1 MSAKRASQSEKKPPA
16 RRGRREGKCLADYL
30 DLIRDNPAE
39 FRTVT
44 RAIDPM
50 NFDVTAIL
58 KLLDLRKEYPAVQFD
73 NPLNMH
79 GEPSRF
85 PIVSNL
91 WATRERC
98 AEAIGLP
105 RSRAGGEL
113 GALFAGHVDK
123 KREPAVVSSDK
134 APVHANVLQGK
145 KADMWILPAVRHYEM
160 DLGGVL
166 TMGLIAHAPGEHF
179 YNVTFVKTF
188 PETGQRGGLTIH
200 SAHMSRMTRLWKE
213 RGERFPVINVLGHHP
228 AFWLGTL
235 NSTPWG
241 DNEYATAGAF
251 MGEPVRL
258 APSVTWGKDFLVPA
272 DAEIIIEGEIGPNE
286 RTIVDPFG
294 EISGQYQPQQFA
306 PVMEV
311 TAITYRDGA
320 LFQDIFSG
328 HREHMLMA
336 SVPRE
341 GSIFNSIQQRLGN
354 VVGVH
359 LPLSG
364 CGRFTAYVSIRK
376 TAEGQAKQAAIAAF
390 AHVPNLHVVVVVD
403 DDVDVFNEEDVLW
416 AVNTYVDPDR
426 GVDLIRNVRPPS
438 DPRGIGASRVILDAT
453 RPIDIPFPTRLKV
466 PADALKRIKL
476 EEWLDTVKKGK
487 P

>member
-1 MSAKRASQSEKKPPA
+1 MPKSEQPQRKAHSK
-16 RRGRREGKCLADYL
+16 GEGKSLSDYL
-30 DLIRDNPAE
+30 DLIRDDPAE
-39 FRTVT
+39 FRTVSRT
-44 RAIDPM
+44 VNPL
-50 NFDVTAIL
+50 NFDVTAVL
-58 KLLDLRKEYPAVQFD
+58 KHLDLNKEYPTVQFD

-79 GEPSRF
+79 GEPSIF
-85 PIVSNL
+85 PIVTNL

-105 RSRAGGEL
+105 RSKAGGEL
-113 GALFAGHVDK
+113 GALFANHVAK
-123 KREPAVVSSDK
+123 KREPVIVSNDR

-145 KADMWILPAVRHYEM
+145 QADMWMLPVVRHYEM
-160 DLGGVL
+160 DLGGVIL
-166 TMGLIAHAPGEHF
+166 MGLIGHAPGEDF
-179 YNVTFVKTF
+179 YNCTFVKTF

-200 SAHMSRMTRLWKE
+200 SAHMSRMTRLWKN

-258 APSVTWGKDFLVPA
+258 TPSVTWGKDFLVPA
-272 DAEIIIEGEIGPNE
+272 DAEIIIEGEIGPGE
-286 RTIVDPFG
+286 RMVVDPFG

-311 TAITYRDGA
+311 TAITYRNGA
-320 LFQDIFSG
+320 LYQDIFSG

-341 GSIFNSIQQRLGN
+341 GSIFNHVQERLGN
-354 VVGVH
+354 VVAVH
-359 LPLSG
+359 LPYSG
-364 CGRFTAYVSIRK
+364 CARFTAYISIKK
-376 TAEGQAKQAAIAAF
+376 TGEGQAKQAAIQAF
-390 AHVPNLHVVVVVD
+390 AHVPNLHVVVIVD
-403 DDVDVFNEEDVLW
+403 EDIDVFNEEDVLW

-426 GVDLIRNVRPPS
+426 DIDLIKNVRPPS
-438 DPRGIGASRVILDAT
+438 DPRGIGSSRVIFDAT
-453 RPIDIPFPTRLKV
+453 RPTHVPFPTRLRV
-466 PADALKRIKL
+466 PPDALARVKL
-476 EEWLDTVKKGK
+476 DEWLDKAVKGK
-487 P
+487 K

>member
-1 MSAKRASQSEKKPPA
+1 MKGTRMSETKRTSRQAGSGGGAKSLST
-16 RRGRREGKCLADYL
+16 YL
-30 DLIRDNPAE
+30 DQIRDHPAE
-39 FRTVT
+39 FRTVS
-44 RAIDPM
+44 RSVNPM
-50 NFDVTAIL
+50 NFEVTAIL
-58 KLLDLRKEYPAVQFD
+58 KHLNQRGEYPTVQFD

-85 PIVSNL
+85 PIVTNL

-98 AEAIGLP
+98 AEAVGLP
-105 RSRAGGEL
+105 RSQAGGEL
-113 GALFAGHVDK
+113 GALFAEFVTK
-123 KREPAVVSSDK
+123 KIEPVVVSSDN
-134 APVHANVLQGK
+134 APVHANVLQGE
-145 KADMWILPAVRHYEM
+145 KADMWMLPAVRHFEM

-166 TMGLIAHAPGEHF
+166 TMAMAAHAPGEDF

-188 PETGQRGGLTIH
+188 PETGHRGGLTIH
-200 SAHMSRMTRLWKE
+200 STHMSRMTRMWKN

-235 NSTPWG
+235 NNTPWG

-251 MGEPVRL
+251 LREPVRL

-286 RTIVDPFG
+286 STIVDPFG
-294 EISGQYQPQQFA
+294 EISGQYQPQQLA

-320 LFQDIFSG
+320 LFQDVFSG

-341 GSIFNSIQQRLGN
+341 GSIYNHLKERLGN
-354 VVGVH
+354 VVAVH
-359 LPLSG
+359 LPYSG
-364 CGRFTAYVSIRK
+364 CARYMAYISIKK
-376 TAEGQAKQAAIAAF
+376 TDEGEPKQAAIQAL
-390 AHVPNLHVVVVVD
+390 AHVPNLHAVVVVD
-403 DDVDVFNEEDVLW
+403 EDIDVFNEEQVLW

-426 GVDLIRNVRPPS
+426 DIDLIRNMRAPS
-438 DPRGIGASRVILDAT
+438 DPRGIGTSRVLFDAT
-453 RPIDIPFPTRLKV
+453 RPTHIPFPTRLRV
-466 PADALKRIKL
+466 PPEALARVKL
-476 EEWLDTVKKGK
+476 EEWLDSVKKGK
-487 P
+487 L

>member
-1 MSAKRASQSEKKPPA
+1 MPKSGKTRQKVKGNS
-16 RRGRREGKCLADYL
+16 RGKSLSDYL
-30 DLIRDNPAE
+30 DLIRRNPDE
-39 FRTVT
+39 FRTVSRT
-44 RAIDPM
+44 VNPM
-50 NFDVTAIL
+50 NFDVTAVL
-58 KLLDLRKEYPAVQFD
+58 KHLDMRGEYPTVQFD
-73 NPLNMH
+73 KPLDMY
-79 GEPSRF
+79 GKPSKF

-98 AEAIGLP
+98 AEAVGLP
-105 RSRAGGEL
+105 RSKAGGEL
-113 GALFAGHVDK
+113 GALFANFVDK
-123 KREPAVVSSDK
+123 KINPVVVSSDN
-134 APVHANVLQGK
+134 APVHANVFQGK
-145 KADMWILPAVRHYEM
+145 KADMWKLPSVRHFEM

-166 TMGLIAHAPGEHF
+166 TMGLVAHAPGEDF

-188 PETGQRGGLTIH
+188 PESPRRGGLTIH
-200 SAHMSRMTRLWKE
+200 SAHMSRMTRLWKN

-241 DNEYATAGAF
+241 DDEYATAGAF
-251 MGEPVRL
+251 LHEPVRL
-258 APSVTWGKDFLVPA
+258 APSVTWGNKFLVPA
-272 DAEIIIEGEIGPNE
+272 DAEIIIEGEIGPND

-306 PVMEV
+306 PMMNV

-341 GSIFNSIQQRLGN
+341 GSIFNHVQEKLGN
-354 VVGVH
+354 VVAVH
-359 LPLSG
+359 LPYSG
-364 CGRFTAYVSIRK
+364 CARFTAYISIKK
-376 TAEGQAKQAAIAAF
+376 TGEGQAKQAAIQAF

-403 DDVDVFNEEDVLW
+403 EDIDVFNEEQVLW

-426 GVDLIRNVRPPS
+426 DLDLIKNVRPPS
-438 DPRGIGASRVILDAT
+438 DPRGIGSSRVIFDAT
-453 RPIDIPFPTRLKV
+453 RPTHVPFPTRLRV
-466 PADALKRIKL
+466 PPEALARVKL
-476 EEWLDTVKKGK
+476 SEWLDSVKKGK
-487 P
+487 K